1 MFETRGEV
9 GNARRLGYKSRILV
23 SLRVLM
29 TITVQSILLGALF
42 VVRVVMGLGCVHW
55 GPPGA
60 PSKCREM
67 PIVSNRFCLQ
77 VGCCT
82 DILVVTLVMQFYTA
96 AEQQQ
101 RKANIRRL

>member
-55 GPPGA
+55 GHQVYPPNA
-60 PSKCREM
+60 EKCPPYQIGSATKSAVAHPRCD
-67 PIVSNRFCLQ
+67 PDNIYVTHNVLQ
-77 VGCCT
+77 RSEEYL
-82 DILVVTLVMQFYTA
+82 ISF
-96 AEQQQ
+96 
-101 RKANIRRL
+101 

>member
-42 VVRVVMGLGCVHW
+42 VVRVVMGLGCVYW
-55 GPPGA
+55 GHQVYPPNA
-60 PSKCREM
+60 EKC
-67 PIVSNRFCLQ
+67 PPYQI
-77 VGCCT
+77 
-82 DILVVTLVMQFYTA
+82 
-96 AEQQQ
+96 
-101 RKANIRRL
+101 